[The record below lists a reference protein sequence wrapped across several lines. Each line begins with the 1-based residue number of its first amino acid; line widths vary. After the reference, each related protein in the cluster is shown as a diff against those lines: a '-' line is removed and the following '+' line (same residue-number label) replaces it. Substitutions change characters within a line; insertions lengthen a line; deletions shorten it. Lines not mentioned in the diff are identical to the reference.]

1 MTVLALWH
9 KPAVPLPF
17 RVRPVRGETTLSF
30 VFRLAAANELVRPTT
45 LLRSIGHP
53 DNTSPDQFMVL
64 KNWDAQL
71 NLAARER
78 LAIFAGIP
86 LERLARSLPMPGLRH
101 GTTAL
106 ATPSLHF
113 AGVRATTR
121 THCPRC
127 VAQIPGT
134 PVIRVYSS
142 AAEGY
147 CRRHQ
152 LWLGECAAQPP
163 VNLSSAPEIAKALH
177 RRDKLLRSDDDPDW
191 ISSHVNTAQDIMLA
205 WRCNPDPLLQRRL
218 TRRWNERDATVK
230 AANHAHQLLPTR
242 LLVLPESVILAEI
255 LTDPTWRRRIG
266 LAELV
271 HEQRPFYL
279 HIAHRLGFRGWTAGL
294 HTANDPL
301 RRWVDQ
307 HQAQHRNTYRF
318 TSRHPAPVR

>member
-1 MTVLALWH
+1 MTVLPLWH
-9 KPAVPLPF
+9 EPAVPPPF

-53 DNTSPDQFMVL
+53 DNTSPDRFMVL
-64 KNWDAQL
+64 KNWDVQL
-71 NLAARER
+71 NLAARQR

-86 LERLARSLPMPGLRH
+86 LKQLARSLPMPGPRRD
-101 GTTAL
+101 AIDP

-113 AGVRATTR
+113 AGVSSHTR

-127 VAQIPGT
+127 IAQIPGA

-163 VNLSSAPEIAKALH
+163 VNLSSAPEIAKAIH
-177 RRDKLLRSDDDPDW
+177 RRDKLFRSDEDPDW
-191 ISSHVNTAQDIMLA
+191 ISSHVNTAQDIMIA
-205 WRCNPDPLLQRRL
+205 WRRNPDPLLHRRL
-218 TRRWNERDATVK
+218 TRRWNAREDAVN
-230 AANHAHQLLPTR
+230 AVNHAPQLLPTR
-242 LLVLPESVILAEI
+242 LLVLPETVILAEI
-255 LTDPTWRRRIG
+255 LIDPTWRRRIG

-279 HIAHRLGFRGWTAGL
+279 HIAHRLGFLGWTAGL
-294 HTANDPL
+294 HTDNDPL

-307 HQAQHRNTYRF
+307 HQAQHRHTYRF
-318 TSRHPAPVR
+318 TYRHHTPSR